1 KLDQMQADK
10 ARLDTIMGWLSVVPK
25 EPVEPTC
32 TITMSSEDLAPLA
45 KQQQEHD
52 AEQRALRAELKRLPK
67 VEVGDVSAI
76 EAWEAWQAR
85 EAFLRQHPMPTMTAA
100 EIAAE
105 EAAWGLYDLHCDLA
119 DINQHIEEH
128 LSRGYHECPKCEH
141 RWAIEQS
148 SVDRLRDEALNL
160 ENEIAGRPCPAEP
173 MDKTKLERAKR
184 ILANWEAHCH
194 DFVDAPEA
202 PKPGFTRQD
211 IENQARRAEIEA
223 QIDDTEHE
231 DFTSQYQARLV
242 YERDLARYEQELES
256 YRAWQA
262 ECNAKEAEAL
272 SLADATKD
280 LLQVQDQYQKAIV
293 YETQLAAFNRDLVRY
308 QETQKK
314 VKELREA
321 AEAWKKA
328 KAALVTLR
336 SLVNQHLVPS
346 LNRVAS
352 HLIKQMT
359 GGQRQVVEVDEE
371 FEITVDGQ
379 SINTLSG
386 SGKAVANLALRIAL
400 GQVLTNNVLSLFI
413 GDEIDASMDKDR
425 AENTSVTLRGLGNRI
440 SQILLVTHKYP
451 SADYYIPCATHSSG
465 GETLRA

>member
-1 KLDQMQADK
+1 KLDQMHADK
-10 ARLDTIMGWLSVVPK
+10 ARLDTIMGWLSVTPK
-25 EPVEPTC
+25 EPQAPVC
-32 TITMSSEDLAPLA
+32 TVTTASEDLAPLA
-45 KQQQEHD
+45 KQQQEHE

-85 EAFLRQHPMPTMTAA
+85 EAFLRQHPMPIMTAA
-100 EIAAE
+100 EIEVAE
-105 EAAWGLYDLHCDLA
+105 LHRQLA

-148 SVDRLRDEALNL
+148 SVDRLRDEARAL
-160 ENEIAGRPCPAEP
+160 EARIPYPAEP

-202 PKPGFTRQD
+202 SKPGFTHQD

-223 QIDDTEHE
+223 QIDDEAHE
-231 DFTSQYQARLV
+231 DFAGQYQARLV

-262 ECNAKEAEAL
+262 ECNAKEAEATA
-272 SLADATKD
+272 LAESTKD

-293 YETQLAAFNRDLVRY
+293 YETQLAVFDRDLVRY

-314 VKELREA
+314 VKELRDA

-336 SLVNQHLVPS
+336 SLVKQHLVPS

-359 GGQRQVVEVDEE
+359 GGQRQVIEVDEE

-379 SINTLSG
+379 AINTLSG

-425 AENTSVTLRGLGNRI
+425 AENTSLTLKSLAVKV

-451 SADYYIPCATHSSG
+451 EADYYIPFSTHSSG
-465 GETLRA
+465 GGTLPA